1 METERTRLKVNERFK
16 TDEIVRSGTLFAFR
30 GRVGRRERR
39 REDEQE
45 GEDEEERKDTM
56 RWCARW
62 HSPSPRWALDHMW
75 AYYFKG
81 SCRSFFCSLL
91 DFWQKDIMDWVLW
104 TLKLFPSS
112 GEERALL
119 VERGQFWSFPDQNG
133 WSSILLSDSPQGF
146 AVMNIYWIT
155 PLSVSSSI
163 LIKSDSI
170 WMGDTVVHLLMM
182 ALTLF
187 SLAYISVCSQNIMIL
202 ATVSQMVCTS
212 VHLGLGFLYFYP
224 VLALHYHC

>member
-1 METERTRLKVNERFK
+1 
-16 TDEIVRSGTLFAFR
+16 
-30 GRVGRRERR
+30 
-39 REDEQE
+39 
-45 GEDEEERKDTM
+45 M
-56 RWCARW
+56 RCCARW

-91 DFWQKDIMDWVLW
+91 NFWQKDIMDWVLW

-112 GEERALL
+112 GEERAIL
-119 VERGQFWSFPDQNG
+119 VERRQFWSFPDQNG
-133 WSSILLSDSPQGF
+133 WSSILLPDSLQGF
-146 AVMNIYWIT
+146 AVLNIYWIT
-155 PLSVSSSI
+155 PLSVSSRI

-187 SLAYISVCSQNIMIL
+187 SLAYISGCSQNILIL
-202 ATVSQMVCTS
+202 ATVS
-212 VHLGLGFLYFYP
+212 
-224 VLALHYHC
+224 